1 MSLLRVYQRVGK
13 NNSRDKIGLELIQ
26 IDVEGSVKA
35 QRRRDGRDNLRDQSV
50 QVSEAR
56 LGHVEAILADII
68 DGLIIHLNS
77 NI

>member
-1 MSLLRVYQRVGK
+1 MGRS
-13 NNSRDKIGLELIQ
+13 NSRDKISLELVQ

-56 LGHVEAILADII
+56 LGHVEAVLADII
-68 DGLIIHLNS
+68 DSFIIHLNS
-77 NI
+77 YV